1 LAKDAAV
8 AINPTSASAIAA
20 VSTWQLRSTPLADSS
35 FRSISWSHQLG
46 LFAAVS
52 WNGAAGTRVITSPDA
67 ITWTYRTTPDLSW
80 QSICWADALGLF
92 VAVGNSGTGN
102 RVMTSSNGVTWTS
115 ATSAADLSWTSVAY
129 STELNLLVA
138 VSSTGSSNI
147 MTSTNGTTWTLRTPP
162 SSVQLNSVIWCPN
175 LALFVAVGNGA
186 VAFISRDGITWVP
199 VVVPNRA
206 WASLAY
212 SNITNTIVATATLG
226 VNRFMYSTDGFA
238 WALATNPVSDFE
250 WNSCCYS
257 PSLQLFL
264 AAATSSGMP
273 NQFATSPD
281 GLTWTL
287 RNASSTG
294 IQVWSVCW
302 CPELGIFVG
311 CGFAGASGQ
320 RIITS
325 SFQHRVPTQLNVFAS
340 PSNTISQAGDWSIVG
355 TSFQSSNAVTLGS
368 TAGNTIIQAGA
379 TLRFNSSTAASA
391 GGGAGQY
398 LNINV
403 NGTNYKIALLNV

>member
-1 LAKDAAV
+1 
-8 AINPTSASAIAA
+8 
-20 VSTWQLRSTPLADSS
+20 
-35 FRSISWSHQLG
+35 
-46 LFAAVS
+46 
-52 WNGAAGTRVITSPDA
+52 
-67 ITWTYRTTPDLSW
+67 
-80 QSICWADALGLF
+80 
-92 VAVGNSGTGN
+92 
-102 RVMTSSNGVTWTS
+102 MTSSDGVVWNSQSS
-115 ATSAADLSWTSVAY
+115 AGDLSWTSVTY

-138 VSSTGSSNI
+138 VSSTGTSNI
-147 MTSTNGTTWTLRTPP
+147 MTSSNGTTWTLRTPP

-175 LALFVAVGNGA
+175 LALFVTVGNSS
-186 VAFISRDGITWVP
+186 VAFISRDGITWVS

-238 WALATNPVSDFE
+238 WQLAPTPVSDFE

-273 NQFATSPD
+273 NQFATSVD

-302 CPELGIFVG
+302 CHELGIFVG

-340 PSNTISQAGDWSIVG
+340 PSNTISQGGDWSIRG
-355 TSFQSSNAVTLGS
+355 TSFQSSNAVTIGS
-368 TAGNTIIQAGA
+368 TAGDTVIQAAA
-379 TLRFNSSTAASA
+379 TLRFNSSTSASA